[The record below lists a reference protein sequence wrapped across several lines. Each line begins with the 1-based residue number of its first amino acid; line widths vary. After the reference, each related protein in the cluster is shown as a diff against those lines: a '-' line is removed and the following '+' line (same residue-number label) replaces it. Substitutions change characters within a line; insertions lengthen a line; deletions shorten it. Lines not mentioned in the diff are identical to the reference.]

1 MERGVETPRRRG
13 NRAALGIILII
24 VGLVAVFVNL
34 VVLGLASARPMRIG
48 RTIAHEVVI
57 VPPETMVEM
66 SVDEA
71 ERQMEF
77 ASGEMEREMAMA
89 EMEMERAAAEMEREM
104 ARAEREM
111 ELAARQIEVAR
122 PRPFFMAPLF
132 GGLGLLAGLFTLVLT
147 LATFGLLGL
156 GAYFVVRELGR
167 NRQQSAPAAP
177 TTGPEADRAR
187 DA

>member
-1 MERGVETPRRRG
+1 MERGIETPRRRG
-13 NRAALGIILII
+13 GRAVLGIILIV
-24 VGLVAVFVNL
+24 VGLMAIFGNL
-34 VVLGLASARPMRIG
+34 VVLGFAPARHSFG

-57 VPPETMVEM
+57 VPPRPPAELSMA
-66 SVDEA
+66 EA

-77 ASGEMEREMAMA
+77 AAGEMQREMAMA
-89 EMEMERAAAEMEREM
+89 EIEMERAAAEMQREM

-111 ELAARQIEVAR
+111 ELAARHIEVAR
-122 PRPFFMAPLF
+122 PRPFFLAPFF
-132 GGLGLLAGLFTLVLT
+132 GGFGLIAGLFRLGLT

-167 NRQQSAPAAP
+167 NRRQSVPATP